1 MRFEPRPEKTCLKK
15 TLWGK
20 NVQEIWVGT
29 KAQAGSDEMPILL
42 RLYKKE
48 SWTTNP
54 TRLKAWYLEKKELN
68 KEKLNE

>member
-1 MRFEPRPEKTCLKK
+1 M
-15 TLWGK
+15 
-20 NVQEIWVGT
+20 QEIWVGT
-29 KAQAGSDEMPILL
+29 NAQAGSDEKPILL
-42 RLYKKE
+42 KLYKKE